1 MKYEVEIQG
10 RTVSVELEQR
20 NGRLVAD
27 VGPRRYDLAVN
38 TPEEGVFTFMDGD
51 RVYEARVSARESGS
65 LSVTIGGQL
74 FAASVVDRKH
84 RRPTLEHGT
93 EGRQHL
99 MAPMPGKVVRV
110 LLKAGDEVAQGQ
122 GVLVVEAMKMQNEIK
137 SPKAG
142 RVLEIRVAEGATVDA
157 NQIMA
162 VIE

>member
-10 RTVSVELEQR
+10 RTVTVELEQR

-27 VGPRRYDLAVN
+27 VGPRRYDLVVN
-38 TPEEGVFTFMDGD
+38 TPEEGVFTFLDGD
-51 RVYEARVSARESGS
+51 RVYEARVSVRSGS

-84 RRPTLEHGT
+84 RRPTLEHGI
-93 EGRQHL
+93 EGRQQL

-110 LLKAGDEVAQGQ
+110 LLKAGDEVSQGQ
-122 GVLVVEAMKMQNEIK
+122 GVLVVEAMKMQNEIR

-142 RVLEIRVAEGATVDA
+142 RVIEIRVSEGATVDA
-157 NQIMA
+157 NQILA